1 LALVS
6 PAVSAYHPL
15 AILNWTRLMARRLA
29 AILAADVV
37 GYSRLMAVD
46 EAGTHARLKALR
58 QDFIEPKIA
67 EHHGRVAKLMG
78 DGALV
83 EFASVVDALECAA
96 AIQAGVAERQADLNE
111 DRRIAFRIG
120 INIGDVI
127 IEGEDIYG
135 DGVNVAARLEAL
147 AEPGEICV
155 SRTVYNHA
163 KAKVAFAF
171 EPMGEHRV
179 KNIPEPVTVYR
190 VVTDPGPVA
199 KVLGLKRFRPRPWRL
214 AGFTG
219 AAAVVLLL
227 AAGGA
232 GLWLRSEH
240 GAPPALQ
247 QTTTPVT
254 ATQRPGVPEHVALDR
269 YRIAVLPFTNMSA
282 DAENEYFSDGMTEE
296 LISKLSRLHDLS
308 VIARTSVMQYKGTGK
323 GVAEIGRELQVGTVL
338 EGSVRKAGE
347 RLRITAQLIDVASQ
361 AHLWSEDYDR
371 DLTDVFAIQSD
382 VAQHVAQA
390 LQITLKPAEAR
401 QIEKAGTADLDA
413 YDAYLKGL
421 YYYGTWSKEGLEKSV
436 EYFEQAIARDPNFA
450 KAYAGMAFA
459 YDLLG
464 EYGHLPPDESVTKM
478 KEAAHRALEI
488 DATTAEAYTALAVAA
503 SYYDYDWIRAD
514 EGFRRAL
521 EFNPNSAG
529 THDWYGIIFLSPTGR
544 HEEGI
549 AHGKRAKEL
558 DPLTA
563 YIRSDL
569 GWSYN
574 LARRYDEAIAEC
586 EQIPDI
592 DPNFYFGYF
601 CLGFGYW
608 QKGMLKEAVSAY
620 ERAVDLEP
628 GDLQLKGELALVYAT
643 AGKKVQAQRILEELK
658 EKARR
663 EYVTPVALALAH
675 LAVGDVDATF
685 MWLDKLEEH
694 SPKLI
699 WINTNASFDPLRG
712 DPRFQQLLRKIGF
725 TEAQIDAADALAGKR
740 G

>member
-1 LALVS
+1 
-6 PAVSAYHPL
+6 
-15 AILNWTRLMARRLA
+15 MARRLA

-37 GYSRLMAVD
+37 GYSRLMAAD
-46 EAGTHARLKALR
+46 EKGTHARLKALR
-58 QDFIEPKIA
+58 QDFIEPKLA

-78 DGALV
+78 DGVLV
-83 EFASVVDALECAA
+83 EFPSVVDAVECAA
-96 AIQAGVAERQADLNE
+96 AIQRGVAEHQAELPE
-111 DRRIAFRIG
+111 DGRIAFRIG

-127 IEGEDIYG
+127 VEEGDVYG
-135 DGVNVAARLEAL
+135 DGVNVASRLEAL

-155 SRTVYNHA
+155 ARNVYNQV
-163 KAKVAFAF
+163 KSKVGFGF

-190 VVTDPGPVA
+190 VIAEPGRLEKA
-199 KVLGLKRFRPRPWRL
+199 IGLKRLGAPGWRVAAL
-214 AGFTG
+214 A
-219 AAAVVLLL
+219 AAAVVLLV
-227 AAGGA
+227 AAGGV
-232 GLWLRSEH
+232 GLWLRSEDS
-240 GAPPALQ
+240 APPSSEQAA
-247 QTTTPVT
+247 TPVT
-254 ATQRPGVPEHVALDR
+254 AFTAPVVAPQAPLDK
-269 YRIAVLPFTNMSA
+269 YRIAVLPFANISA
-282 DAENEYFSDGMTEE
+282 DPEDEYFSDGMTEE

-308 VIARTSVMQYKGTGK
+308 VIARTSIMQYKRTEK
-323 GVAEIGRELQVGTVL
+323 DVAEIGRELQVGTVL
-338 EGSVRKAGE
+338 EGSVRKSGD

-382 VAQHVAQA
+382 VAQNVAQA
-390 LQITLKPAEAR
+390 LQITLKPAEAK
-401 QIEKAGTADLDA
+401 QLAKAGTADLDA

-421 YYYGTWSKEGLEKSV
+421 YHYGTWSKEGLEKSV

-464 EYGHLPPDESVTKM
+464 EYGHLPPDEAVTKM
-478 KEAAHRALEI
+478 KDAAHRALAI
-488 DATTAEAYTALAVAA
+488 DATTAEAHTALAVAA

-529 THDWYGIIFLSPTGR
+529 THDWYGIIYLSPTGR

-586 EQIPDI
+586 KQSLDI
-592 DPNFYFGYF
+592 DPSLYHAYF

-628 GDLQLKGELALVYAT
+628 GDLQVKGELALVYAA
-643 AGKKVQAQRILEELK
+643 AGKKAQARRILEEFK
-658 EKARR
+658 ETARR

-675 LAVGDVDATF
+675 MAVGDLDDTF
-685 MWLDKLEEH
+685 MWLDRLGEH

-699 WINTNASFDPLRG
+699 WMNTNASYDPLRS
-712 DPRFQQLLRKIGF
+712 DPRFHKLLRKIGF
-725 TEAQIDAADALAGKR
+725 SEAQIDAANALAGKH